1 MLARLRRW
9 WQGSRGGEAFEDG
22 EWDSLAGRLP
32 LLEGWS
38 AEDLARLRALAGD
51 FLRRKVIQGAGGLEV
66 DDTMRRLV
74 AVQACVPVLHL
85 GLDGYSGWVSVIV
98 YPDEF
103 VARQEWVDED
113 GVAHEAE
120 RELSGE
126 AWPEGPAI
134 LSWTDVEL
142 GADGEDWGNVVV
154 HEMAHKLDLLNGE
167 ANGMPPLHPGMSR
180 SAWTAAFSSAFKDF
194 SERVE
199 RGEEVLID
207 DYAADDPG
215 EFFAVMSEAFF
226 LHPRDVQETYPEVYG
241 QLVAFYRQ
249 DPGRRL
255 GREGRM

>member
-1 MLARLRRW
+1 MLARLTRW
-9 WQGSRGGEAFEDG
+9 WRGPSGGEAFADG
-22 EWDSLAGRLP
+22 EWAALAARLP

-38 AEDLARLRALAGD
+38 AEDLDRLRVLAGD
-51 FLRRKVIQGAGGLEV
+51 FLRRKVVQGAGGLEV
-66 DDTMRRLV
+66 DDAMRRLV

-85 GLDGYSGWVSVIV
+85 GLDWYSGWVSVIV

-113 GVAHEAE
+113 GVAHEVE

-154 HEMAHKLDLLNGE
+154 H
-167 ANGMPPLHPGMSR
+167 
-180 SAWTAAFSSAFKDF
+180 
-194 SERVE
+194 
-199 RGEEVLID
+199 
-207 DYAADDPG
+207 G

-226 LHPRDVQETYPEVYG
+226 LHPRDVREAYPEVYG
-241 QLVAFYRQ
+241 QLEAFYRQ
-249 DPGRRL
+249 DPGLRL
-255 GREGRM
+255 GP